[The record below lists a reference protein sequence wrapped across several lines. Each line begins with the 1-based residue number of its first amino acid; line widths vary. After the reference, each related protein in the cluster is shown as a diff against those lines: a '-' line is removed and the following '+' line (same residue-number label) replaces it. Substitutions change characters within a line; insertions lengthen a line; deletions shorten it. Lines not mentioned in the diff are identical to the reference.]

1 MKTIKAYTYLLL
13 GIVLSL
19 VCACSEEV
27 FSPATV
33 EGKDVNLTLTY
44 SDVYPREITVSRA
57 TEAEERKLDNL
68 YIYIFDG
75 NGNLKGFKE
84 ITDATQLDQNTSSS
98 KTAEIKEI
106 KTKAGASYIYAV
118 ANVRNDGLYPIETSS
133 GKVEDGKLP
142 VGLDEKK
149 AQGGFY
155 DFTLDKLKALLFKR
169 DANSIQMTSTFLM
182 SGAVN
187 EGKIVNINSNGSI
200 DGDVN
205 AIRLSRI
212 VSKVKFTIK
221 AKTETGVTRSFKLS
235 SYDIIN
241 IALKGSLVGSIDGNT
256 KTEMTDAKS
265 FSSITG
271 LVRGV
276 NDVEDGAEFF
286 EVYLPENLQTAK
298 KTVSDR
304 NAREDD
310 KQSTEKA
317 FTNAPDYGTYVVL
330 KGRYEETKNGTT
342 RSADVKYYVHLG
354 DCSTNVND
362 YNVERNCKYTFN
374 ITVAGVDKI
383 IVEAEKKGNEQ
394 PGAEGVVLEYGSTG
408 KSMILDSHYEY
419 MVMRFYQ
426 NDIQQLKKSGFGYYY
441 QVHELGKHTDVINV
455 TDNTPTG
462 NKNGVSTDWIQFA
475 IKNDK
480 TTSTYNSSATE
491 RGTACDYPGIQD
503 IDKNTD
509 GTGLYSIEKFLKLL
523 YDKAEIDNFWS
534 SSSDT
539 NGNYIDATCFVDENY
554 YKDLTWDQ
562 YVNDVDLRK
571 FYVANSVE
579 TSTDGRSVYAKAQY
593 GLSQYNIQTFY
604 DRSQSGSI
612 VAYGCE
618 TVNDEDGKNH
628 TGKASDGTDQWN
640 GRSNFVTD
648 YTKKCTNWS
657 DYSNNKDLKYDC
669 LSRNRDL
676 NGDGKIDDNEVRWYV
691 PTSAQ
696 YAGLWIGEDIISTEA
711 KLFNK
716 STSIFKSYKFGE
728 DKYDGRML
736 YYTNTKGEDVYWS
749 EEGMATS
756 GENSNAHY
764 VRCVRNL
771 KSNDTNG
778 EGYKTAPNKYFTW
791 DNKNKIMTLDKV
803 DAEALNITGSTDELI
818 AHTEREEANKPA
830 SKFYVASNNTPSN
843 NTPSNESPNQKE
855 VVEGKYTCAKYTEGG
870 KKWRVPNQREFCMM
884 FIVAGNTGSD
894 YDALSKNDL
903 TQTYVRTYFS
913 GAPFRKSWTCDETVL
928 NMDKSKWEKKG
939 YIRCISPVK

>member
-1 MKTIKAYTYLLL
+1 MKKIVYALACIIVCLLC
-13 GIVLSL
+13 G
-19 VCACSEEV
+19 CSESLYPSISDGDKV
-27 FSPATV
+27 S
-33 EGKDVNLTLTY
+33 LTLGV
-44 SDVYPREITVSRA
+44 SDASPREITVNTRA
-57 TEAEERKLDNL
+57 TDAEERKLDNL
-68 YIYIFDG
+68 YIYVFNA
-75 NGNLKGFKE
+75 NGQLKGFKG
-84 ITDATQLDQNTSSS
+84 ITDAANLNQNTNDN
-98 KTAEIKEI
+98 TRQEITI
-106 KTKAGASYIYAV
+106 KTRAGSSYVYAV
-118 ANVRNDGLYPIETSS
+118 ANVNTGLYPITTSNGS
-133 GKVEDGKLP
+133 IEEGKLP
-142 VGLDEKK
+142 VGLDETK
-149 AQGGFY
+149 AQDGDY
-155 DFTLDKLKALLFKR
+155 ADFTLDKLKALPFIRNKS
-169 DANSIQMTSTFLM
+169 NSIQISSAFLM

-187 EGKIVNINSNGSI
+187 EGNPVTITDKGGITEDNK
-200 DGDVN
+200 D
-205 AIRLSRI
+205 IRLSRI

-298 KTVSDR
+298 NSVSTW

-310 KQSTEKA
+310 NKSIEKA
-317 FTNAPDYGTYVVL
+317 FTNAPEYGTYVIL
-330 KGRYEETKNGTT
+330 KGRYEETSNGTT
-342 RSADVKYYVHLG
+342 KSADVKYYVHLG
-354 DCSTNVND
+354 DCSANVND

-426 NDIQQLKKSGFGYYY
+426 DDIKQLRKSGLGYYY

-475 IKNDK
+475 IKNGNTK
-480 TTSTYNSSATE
+480 STYNSSATE
-491 RGTACDYPGIQD
+491 RGTACDYPGIQN

-509 GTGLYSIEKFLKLL
+509 GTGLYSIEMFLKLL
-523 YDKAEIDNFWS
+523 YDKADTNDFWT

-604 DRSQSGSI
+604 DRSQSGNV

-618 TVNDEDGKNH
+618 TINDEKRSDNYNGNYSAKDNNDKWDGRKNFMSEY
-628 TGKASDGTDQWN
+628 KAQENGT
-640 GRSNFVTD
+640 
-648 YTKKCTNWS
+648 KWS
-657 DYSNNKDLKYDC
+657 TWKNNKDLRYRC

-676 NGDGKIDDNEVRWYV
+676 DGDGTIDDNEARWYV

-696 YAGLWIGEDIISTEA
+696 YAGLWIGEDVISTEA
-711 KLFNK
+711 KLYNETTTAFNK
-716 STSIFKSYKFGE
+716 FSYGDISKE
-728 DKYDGRML
+728 SYALRML
-736 YYTNTKGEDVYWS
+736 YYTNTKDEESFWS
-749 EEGMATS
+749 EEGMAT
-756 GENSNAHY
+756 GKPNDNTRF
-764 VRCVRNL
+764 VRCIRNL
-771 KSNDTNG
+771 KSNDI
-778 EGYKTAPNKYFTW
+778 GYDQTPATYFTW
-791 DNKNKIMTLDKV
+791 DSTNKLITLDKV
-803 DAEALNITGSTDELI
+803 DASALNVTGETGELI
-818 AHTEREEANKPA
+818 AHTERQESNKPA
-830 SKFYVASNNTPSN
+830 SKFYVADKNTN
-843 NTPSNESPNQKE
+843 KTTTQQK
-855 VVEGKYTCAKYTEGG
+855 VYNGKFTC
-870 KKWRVPNQREFCMM
+870 KKNYSQGNKSWRVPNQREYCLM
-884 FIVAGNTGSD
+884 FLVAGNNNGLTKSD
-894 YDALSKNDL
+894 IKDTFVKTKFSGWPFRYSWYCNDHDL
-903 TQTYVRTYFS
+903 TMNPTTTGYV
-913 GAPFRKSWTCDETVL
+913 
-928 NMDKSKWEKKG
+928 
-939 YIRCISPVK
+939 RCISPAK

>member
-13 GIVLSL
+13 GIALSL
-19 VCACSEEV
+19 MCACSEEV

-57 TEAEERKLDNL
+57 TESEERKLDNL

-84 ITDATQLDQNTSSS
+84 ITDASKLNQETSSS
-98 KTAEIKEI
+98 NKADITGI
-106 KTKAGASYIYAV
+106 KTKAGTSYIYAV
-118 ANVRNDGLYPIETSS
+118 ANINTGLYPVTTSNATI
-133 GKVEDGKLP
+133 KDGKLP
-142 VGLDEKK
+142 IGLDEDKVQ
-149 AQGGFY
+149 AGEY
-155 DFTLDKLKALLFKR
+155 ASFTLEKLKALPFVR
-169 DANSIQMTSTFLM
+169 NNANSIQISSAFLM

-187 EGKIVNINSNGSI
+187 EGKTVTITDKGTITEDNK
-200 DGDVN
+200 D
-205 AIRLSRI
+205 IRLSRI

-221 AKTETGVTRSFKLS
+221 AKTESGVTRSFKLS

-298 KTVSDR
+298 KTVSDW

-310 KQSTEKA
+310 NQSTEKT

-426 NDIQQLKKSGFGYYY
+426 NDIQQLKKSGLGYYY

-455 TDNTPTG
+455 TDNTLTG

-491 RGTACDYPGIQD
+491 RGTACDYPGIQN

-523 YDKAEIDNFWS
+523 YEKANTEKFWS
-534 SSSDT
+534 SGSDT
-539 NGNYIDATCFVDENY
+539 NGKYIDATCFVDENY

-562 YVNDVDLRK
+562 YVNNVDLRK

-604 DRSQSGSI
+604 DRSQSGNV

-618 TVNDEDGKNH
+618 TINDEKRSDEYNGKNAA
-628 TGKASDGTDQWN
+628 KSNNDKWN
-640 GRSNFVTD
+640 GRANFMSEYKD
-648 YTKKCTNWS
+648 TKSGTKWS
-657 DYSNNKDLKYDC
+657 TWKNNKDLRYRC

-676 NGDGKIDDNEVRWYV
+676 DGNGTIDDNEARWYV

-696 YAGLWIGEDIISTEA
+696 YAGLWIGEDVISMEA
-711 KLFNK
+711 KLYNETTTAFNK
-716 STSIFKSYKFGE
+716 FNNGDTSKESFAL
-728 DKYDGRML
+728 RML
-736 YYTNTKGEDVYWS
+736 YYTNTKDEESFWS
-749 EEGMATS
+749 EEGMAT
-756 GENSNAHY
+756 GKPNDNTRF
-764 VRCVRNL
+764 VRCIRNL
-771 KSNDTNG
+771 KSKNIGYDQTPDT
-778 EGYKTAPNKYFTW
+778 YFTW
-791 DNKNKIMTLDKV
+791 DSTNKIITLDKV
-803 DAEALNITGSTDELI
+803 DASALNVTGETGELI
-818 AHTEREEANKPA
+818 AHTERQESNKPA
-830 SKFYVASNNTPSN
+830 SKFYVADKNT
-843 NTPSNESPNQKE
+843 NETTQANVYNGTFTCQKNYSQ
-855 VVEGKYTCAKYTEGG
+855 GNKS
-870 KKWRVPNQREFCMM
+870 WRVPNQREYCLM
-884 FIVAGNTGSD
+884 FIVAGNDS
-894 YDALSKNDL
+894 YENLSKSDL
-903 TQTYVRTYFS
+903 TSTFVKTKFS
-913 GAPFRKSWTCDETVL
+913 GWPFRYSWYCNDHDLTMNPTT
-928 NMDKSKWEKKG
+928 KG
-939 YIRCISPVK
+939 YVRCISPAK

>member
-84 ITDATQLDQNTSSS
+84 ITDASKLDQETSSS
-98 KTAEIKEI
+98 KNAEIKDI

-142 VGLDEKK
+142 VGLNEDK

-155 DFTLDKLKALLFKR
+155 AFTLENLKALPFKR

-187 EGKIVNINSNGSI
+187 GGKIVTINGNGSI
-200 DGDVN
+200 DGNDNAN

-298 KTVSDR
+298 NSVSTW

-310 KQSTEKA
+310 NQSTEKA
-317 FTNAPDYGTYVVL
+317 FTNAPEYGTYVIL
-330 KGRYEETKNGTT
+330 KGRYEETSNGTT
-342 RSADVKYYVHLG
+342 KSADVKYYVHLG
-354 DCSTNVND
+354 DCSKNFND

-426 NDIQQLKKSGFGYYY
+426 NDIQQLKKKGLGYYY

-455 TDNTPTG
+455 TDNASTG

-475 IKNDK
+475 IKKDK
-480 TTSTYNSSATE
+480 TKSIYNSSATE

-509 GTGLYSIEKFLKLL
+509 GTGLYSIEMFLKLL
-523 YDKAEIDNFWS
+523 YDKADTYDFWT

-618 TVNDEDGKNH
+618 TINDEDGKNH
-628 TGKASDGTDQWN
+628 TGNNASDGTDRWN

-648 YTKKCTNWS
+648 YTKKGANWS
-657 DYSNNKDLKYDC
+657 NYSKNKDLKYDC

-716 STSIFKSYKFGE
+716 STSIFKNYNFGE

-736 YYTNTKGEDVYWS
+736 YYTNTKGEDAYWS
-749 EEGMATS
+749 EEGMAT
-756 GENSNAHY
+756 GEPNSNTHY

-778 EGYKTAPNKYFTW
+778 DGYKTEPNEYFIW

-843 NTPSNESPNQKE
+843 ASPKQQE
-855 VVEGKYTCAKYTEGG
+855 VVEGKYTCAKYTEGN

-884 FIVAGNTGSD
+884 FIVAGNTGSG

-913 GAPFRKSWTCDETVL
+913 GAPFRKSWTCDETNL
-928 NMDKSKWEKKG
+928 NMDKKYWEKKG

>member
-98 KTAEIKEI
+98 KKAEITGI
-106 KTKAGASYIYAV
+106 KTKAGTSYIYAV

-133 GKVEDGKLP
+133 GKVEDDKLP
-142 VGLDEKK
+142 VGLDEEK

-155 DFTLDKLKALLFKR
+155 AFTLEKLKALPFTR
-169 DANSIQMTSTFLM
+169 SANSIQMTSTFLM

-187 EGKIVNINSNGSI
+187 GGKIVTINGNGSI
-200 DGDVN
+200 DGNDN

-256 KTEMTDAKS
+256 KTEMTDAKC

-298 KTVSDR
+298 KSVSTW

-310 KQSTEKA
+310 NQSTEKA
-317 FTNAPDYGTYVVL
+317 FTNAPEYGTYVVL
-330 KGRYEETKNGTT
+330 KGRYEETSNGTT
-342 RSADVKYYVHLG
+342 KSADVKYYVHLG
-354 DCSTNVND
+354 DCSTNFND

-426 NDIQQLKKSGFGYYY
+426 SDIKQLKKNGLGYYY

-455 TDNTPTG
+455 TDGTSTG

-475 IKNDK
+475 IKNGNTESK
-480 TTSTYNSSATE
+480 YNSSATE
-491 RGTACDYPGIQD
+491 RGTACNYPDIQN

-509 GTGLYSIEKFLKLL
+509 GKGLYSIEMFLKLL
-523 YDKAEIDNFWS
+523 YDKADEDSFWS
-534 SSSDT
+534 SSPDT
-539 NGNYIDATCFVDENY
+539 NGKYIDATCFVDENY

-579 TSTDGRSVYAKAQY
+579 TSNDGRSVYAKAQY

-618 TVNDEDGKNH
+618 TINDEDGKNH
-628 TGKASDGTDQWN
+628 TGNIASDGTDRWN
-640 GRSNFVTD
+640 GRSNFVKD
-648 YTKKCTNWS
+648 YTKKGTNWS
-657 DYSNNKDLKYDC
+657 NYSKNKDLKYDC

-716 STSIFKSYKFGE
+716 STSIFKGYNFGD

-736 YYTNTKGEDVYWS
+736 YYTNTNEEYAYWS

-756 GENSNAHY
+756 GTNPNTHY

-778 EGYKTAPNKYFTW
+778 DGYKTEPNEYFTW
-791 DNKNKIMTLDKV
+791 DNKKKIMTLDKV

-830 SKFYVASNNTPSN
+830 RKFYVASNNTPSN
-843 NTPSNESPNQKE
+843 ANPKQYE
-855 VVEGKYTCAKYTEGG
+855 VVEGKYTCAKYTEGN

-894 YDALSKNDL
+894 YNALSKNDL

-913 GAPFRKSWTCDETVL
+913 GAPFRKSWNCDGTNL
-928 NMDKSKWEKKG
+928 NMNSYWENEG

>member
-1 MKTIKAYTYLLL
+1 MKKIVYALACIIVCLLC
-13 GIVLSL
+13 G
-19 VCACSEEV
+19 CSESLYPSISDGDKV
-27 FSPATV
+27 S
-33 EGKDVNLTLTY
+33 LTLGV
-44 SDVYPREITVSRA
+44 SDASPREITVNTRA
-57 TEAEERKLDNL
+57 TDAEERKLDNL
-68 YIYIFDG
+68 YIYVFNA
-75 NGNLKGFKE
+75 NGQLKGFKG
-84 ITDATQLDQNTSSS
+84 ITDAANLNQNTNDN
-98 KTAEIKEI
+98 TRKEI
-106 KTKAGASYIYAV
+106 TIKTRAGSSYVYAV
-118 ANVRNDGLYPIETSS
+118 ANVNTGLYPITTSNGS
-133 GKVEDGKLP
+133 IEEGKLP
-142 VGLDEKK
+142 VGLDETK
-149 AQGGFY
+149 AQDGDY
-155 DFTLDKLKALLFKR
+155 ADFTLDKLKALPFIR
-169 DANSIQMTSTFLM
+169 NNANSIQISSAFLM

-187 EGKIVNINSNGSI
+187 EGNPVTITDKGTITEDNK
-200 DGDVN
+200 D
-205 AIRLSRI
+205 IRLSRI

-221 AKTETGVTRSFKLS
+221 AKTENGVTRSFKLS
-235 SYDIIN
+235 SYDIMN
-241 IALKGSLVGSIDGNT
+241 ISVDGSLVGTIDGNT
-256 KTEMTDAKS
+256 RKEINDAKNIS
-265 FSSITG
+265 NITG
-271 LVRGV
+271 STRGV
-276 NDVEDGAEFF
+276 NDVDDDGREFF

-298 KTVSDR
+298 KSVSSW

-310 KQSTEKA
+310 SQYTEKT
-317 FTNAPDYGTYVVL
+317 FTNAPEYGTYVIL
-330 KGRYEETKNGTT
+330 KGRYEETSNGTT
-342 RSADVKYYVHLG
+342 KSADVKYYVHLG
-354 DCSTNVND
+354 DCSKNFND

-426 NDIQQLKKSGFGYYY
+426 NDIQQLKKNGLGYYY

-455 TDNTPTG
+455 TDNTPIG

-475 IKNDK
+475 IKNGNTESK
-480 TTSTYNSSATE
+480 YNSSATE
-491 RGTACDYPGIQD
+491 RGTACNYPGIQN

-509 GTGLYSIEKFLKLL
+509 GTGLYSIEMFLKLL
-523 YDKAEIDNFWS
+523 YDKADTYDFWT

-618 TVNDEDGKNH
+618 TINDEDGKNH
-628 TGKASDGTDQWN
+628 TGNNASDGTDRWN

-648 YTKKCTNWS
+648 YTKKGANWS
-657 DYSNNKDLKYDC
+657 NYSKNKDLKYDC

-716 STSIFKSYKFGE
+716 STSIFKSYNFGE

-736 YYTNTKGEDVYWS
+736 YYTNTKGEDAYWS
-749 EEGMATS
+749 EEGMAT
-756 GENSNAHY
+756 GGPTPNTHY

-771 KSNDTNG
+771 KSNDTKG
-778 EGYKTAPNKYFTW
+778 DGYKTEPNEYFIW

-843 NTPSNESPNQKE
+843 ASPKQQE
-855 VVEGKYTCAKYTEGG
+855 VVEGKYTCAKYTEGN

-884 FIVAGNTGSD
+884 FIVAGNTGSG

-913 GAPFRKSWTCDETVL
+913 GAPFRKSWTCDETNL
-928 NMDKSKWEKKG
+928 NMDKKYWEKKG

>member
-84 ITDATQLDQNTSSS
+84 ITDASKLNQETSSS
-98 KTAEIKEI
+98 NKADITGI
-106 KTKAGASYIYAV
+106 KTKAGTSYIYAV
-118 ANVRNDGLYPIETSS
+118 ANINTGLYPVTTSN
-133 GKVEDGKLP
+133 GTIEDGKLP
-142 VGLDEKK
+142 IGLNEDKVQAGEY
-149 AQGGFY
+149 AS
-155 DFTLDKLKALLFKR
+155 FTLEKLKALPFVR
-169 DANSIQMTSTFLM
+169 NNANSIQISSAFLM

-187 EGKIVNINSNGSI
+187 EGKTVTITDKGNITEDNK
-200 DGDVN
+200 D
-205 AIRLSRI
+205 IRLSRI

-241 IALKGSLVGSIDGNT
+241 IALKGSLVGTIDDNT
-256 KTEMTDAKS
+256 RKEINDAKNIS
-265 FSSITG
+265 NITG
-271 LVRGV
+271 STRGV
-276 NDVEDGAEFF
+276 NDVDDEGREFF

-298 KTVSDR
+298 ESVTSW

-310 KQSTEKA
+310 SQSTKKT
-317 FTNAPDYGTYVVL
+317 FTNAPEYGTYVIL
-330 KGRYEETKNGTT
+330 KGRYEETSNGTT
-342 RSADVKYYVHLG
+342 KSADVKYYVHLG
-354 DCSTNVND
+354 DCSKNCND

-394 PGAEGVVLEYGSTG
+394 PGAEGVVLEYGNTG

-426 NDIQQLKKSGFGYYY
+426 NDIQQLKKSGLGYYY

-455 TDNTPTG
+455 TDNASTG

-475 IKNDK
+475 IKNGK
-480 TTSTYNSSATE
+480 TKSTYNSSATE
-491 RGTACDYPGIQD
+491 RGTACDYPGIQN

-509 GTGLYSIEKFLKLL
+509 GTGLYSIEMFLKLL
-523 YDKAEIDNFWS
+523 YNKANEDSFWS
-534 SSSDT
+534 SDSDT
-539 NGNYIDATCFVDENY
+539 NGKYIDATCFVDENY

-618 TVNDEDGKNH
+618 TINDEKRSDEYNGKNAA
-628 TGKASDGTDQWN
+628 KSNNDKWN
-640 GRSNFVTD
+640 GRANFMSEYKDTESG
-648 YTKKCTNWS
+648 TKWS
-657 DYSNNKDLKYDC
+657 TWKNNKDLRYRC

-676 NGDGKIDDNEVRWYV
+676 NGDGTIDNNEARWYV

-696 YAGLWIGEDIISTEA
+696 YAGLWIGEDVISTEA
-711 KLFNK
+711 KLYNETTTAFSKFNNGD
-716 STSIFKSYKFGE
+716 TSSESYAL
-728 DKYDGRML
+728 RML
-736 YYTNTKGEDVYWS
+736 YYTNTKKEESFWS
-749 EEGMATS
+749 EEGMAT
-756 GENSNAHY
+756 GEPNVNTRF
-764 VRCVRNL
+764 VRCIRNL
-771 KSNDTNG
+771 KSKNIGYDQTPDT
-778 EGYKTAPNKYFTW
+778 YFTW
-791 DNKNKIMTLDKV
+791 DSTNKIITLDKV
-803 DAEALNITGSTDELI
+803 DASALNVTGETGELI
-818 AHTEREEANKPA
+818 AHTERQESNKPA
-830 SKFYVASNNTPSN
+830 SKFYVADKNT
-843 NTPSNESPNQKE
+843 NETTQANVYNGTFTCQKNYSQ
-855 VVEGKYTCAKYTEGG
+855 GNKS
-870 KKWRVPNQREFCMM
+870 WRVPNQREYCLM
-884 FIVAGNTGSD
+884 FIVAGNDS
-894 YDALSKNDL
+894 YENLSKSDL
-903 TQTYVRTYFS
+903 TSTFVKTKFS
-913 GAPFRKSWTCDETVL
+913 GWPFRYSWYCNDHDLTMHPTT
-928 NMDKSKWEKKG
+928 KG
-939 YIRCISPVK
+939 YVRCISPAK

>member
-98 KTAEIKEI
+98 KKAEIKEI

-142 VGLDEKK
+142 VGLDEDK

-155 DFTLDKLKALLFKR
+155 AFTLENLKALPFKR

-187 EGKIVNINSNGSI
+187 EGKIVTINGNGSI

-256 KTEMTDAKS
+256 KTEMKDAKS

-298 KTVSDR
+298 KTVSDW

-310 KQSTEKA
+310 NQSTEKT
-317 FTNAPDYGTYVVL
+317 FTNAPDYGTYVIL

-426 NDIQQLKKSGFGYYY
+426 NDIQQLKKSGLGYYY

-455 TDNTPTG
+455 TDNNSTG

-475 IKNDK
+475 IKNGK
-480 TTSTYNSSATE
+480 TKSTYNSSATE
-491 RGTACDYPGIQD
+491 RGTACDYPGIQN

-509 GTGLYSIEKFLKLL
+509 DTGLYSIEMFLKLL
-523 YDKAEIDNFWS
+523 YDKANEESFWS
-534 SSSDT
+534 SGSDT

-604 DRSQSGSI
+604 DRSQSGNV

-618 TVNDEDGKNH
+618 TINDEKRSDEYNGKNVA
-628 TGKASDGTDQWN
+628 KSNNDKWN
-640 GRSNFVTD
+640 GRANFMSEYKD
-648 YTKKCTNWS
+648 TKSGTKWS
-657 DYSNNKDLKYDC
+657 TWKNNKDLRYRC

-676 NGDGKIDDNEVRWYV
+676 DGNGTIDDNEARWYV

-696 YAGLWIGEDIISTEA
+696 YAGLWIGEDVISMEA
-711 KLFNK
+711 KLYNETTTAFNK
-716 STSIFKSYKFGE
+716 FNNGDTSKESFAL
-728 DKYDGRML
+728 RML
-736 YYTNTKGEDVYWS
+736 YYTNTKDEESFWS
-749 EEGMATS
+749 EEGMAT
-756 GENSNAHY
+756 GKPNDNTRF
-764 VRCVRNL
+764 VRCIRNL
-771 KSNDTNG
+771 KSKNIGYDQTPDT
-778 EGYKTAPNKYFTW
+778 YFTW
-791 DNKNKIMTLDKV
+791 DSTNKIITLDKV
-803 DAEALNITGSTDELI
+803 DASALNVTGETGELI
-818 AHTEREEANKPA
+818 AHTERQESNKPA
-830 SKFYVASNNTPSN
+830 SKFYVADKNT
-843 NTPSNESPNQKE
+843 NETTQANVYNGTFTCQKNYSQ
-855 VVEGKYTCAKYTEGG
+855 GNKS
-870 KKWRVPNQREFCMM
+870 WRVPNQREYCLM
-884 FIVAGNTGSD
+884 FIVAGNDNGLTKSDIKETFVKTKFSGWPFRYSWYCNGSD
-894 YDALSKNDL
+894 LTMNPTKNG
-903 TQTYVRTYFS
+903 YV
-913 GAPFRKSWTCDETVL
+913 
-928 NMDKSKWEKKG
+928 
-939 YIRCISPVK
+939 RCISPAK

>member
-68 YIYIFDG
+68 YIYIFDS

-84 ITDATQLDQNTSSS
+84 ITDASKLDQETSSS
-98 KTAEIKEI
+98 KKAEIKDI

-133 GKVEDGKLP
+133 DKVEDGKLP
-142 VGLDEKK
+142 VGLDEDK

-155 DFTLDKLKALLFKR
+155 TFTLDKLKALPFTR
-169 DANSIQMTSTFLM
+169 SANSIQMTSTFLM

-187 EGKIVNINSNGSI
+187 GGKIVTINGNGSI
-200 DGDVN
+200 DGNDN

-256 KTEMTDAKS
+256 KTEITDAKS

-298 KTVSDR
+298 DSVSTW

-310 KQSTEKA
+310 SQSTEKT
-317 FTNAPDYGTYVVL
+317 FTNAPEYGTYVIL
-330 KGRYEETKNGTT
+330 KGRYEETSNGTT
-342 RSADVKYYVHLG
+342 KSADVKYYVHLG
-354 DCSTNVND
+354 DCSANVND

-426 NDIQQLKKSGFGYYY
+426 NDIKQLKANSLGYYY

-455 TDNTPTG
+455 TDKTPTG
-462 NKNGVSTDWIQFA
+462 NKKNGVSTDWIQFA
-475 IKNDK
+475 IKNGNTK
-480 TTSTYNSSATE
+480 STYNSSATE
-491 RGTACDYPGIQD
+491 RGTACDYPGIQN

-509 GTGLYSIEKFLKLL
+509 GTGLYSIEMFLKLL
-523 YDKAEIDNFWS
+523 YDKAELDKFWS
-534 SSSDT
+534 SGSDT
-539 NGNYIDATCFVDENY
+539 NGKYIDATCFVDENY

-579 TSTDGRSVYAKAQY
+579 TSIDGRSVYAKAQY

-604 DRSQSGSI
+604 DRSKSGSI

-628 TGKASDGTDQWN
+628 TGNNASEGTDRWN

-648 YTKKCTNWS
+648 YKKKSENWNN
-657 DYSNNKDLKYDC
+657 YSNNKDLKYDC

-716 STSIFKSYKFGE
+716 STSIFKSYEFGA

-736 YYTNTKGEDVYWS
+736 YYTNTNGEYAYWS

-756 GENSNAHY
+756 GTNSNTHY

-771 KSNDTNG
+771 KSNDKNG
-778 EGYKTAPNKYFTW
+778 DGYKTEPNEYFIW

-843 NTPSNESPNQKE
+843 ASPKQQD
-855 VVEGKYTCAKYTEGG
+855 VVEGKYTCAKYTEGE

-894 YDALSKNDL
+894 YYALSKNDL
-903 TQTYVRTYFS
+903 KNTYVRTYFS
-913 GAPFRKSWTCDETVL
+913 GAPFRKSWTCDETNL
-928 NMDKSKWEKKG
+928 NMGKSNWDTKG